1 MSLTPQPQRS
11 GALRT
16 GDRLAAVQRA
26 RHRLLDE
33 GPGASLQGV
42 EPWIA
47 SSWQRCLSG
56 GMKPDQRVVFAPNA
70 LQAQRRVQD
79 EHHELLNAA
88 RPSMETLGGLVS
100 GIGFFALLTDA
111 RGTVIDVA
119 GQVDRS
125 DREAA
130 TIAQVGVDLSEAS
143 AGTSAICTALR
154 ERHPVWL
161 HQSEHYFDATGVYSC
176 AGAPLF
182 GPRGECIGMLDLTG
196 IRVGE
201 QRQLIHIVSQ
211 YAHEIERSIVLR
223 QPMALMLRI
232 SWPGSGRTDAG
243 RQVGLIAVDED
254 GFIVGVDHLAREMIP
269 DLDQLEAQE
278 LHLSDVFASR
288 WQALFDQA
296 ASEHTTADLPL
307 WSGLSLQVEA
317 LASRNMPAPHAPLS
331 RPAQASEPARPA
343 TFLKTIQAALI
354 QQALRDARGNVG
366 LAAQRLGISRAT
378 LYRKLQSKQEP

>member
-1 MSLTPQPQRS
+1 MSLIPPTPRT
-11 GALRT
+11 GVLRT
-16 GDRLAAVQRA
+16 GERLAAVQRA

-33 GPGASLQGV
+33 GPAANLQGI

-56 GMKPDQRVVFAPNA
+56 GMRPDQTIVFAPNA

-79 EHHELLNAA
+79 EHHELLAAA
-88 RPSMETLGGLVS
+88 RPSMDTLGGLVS
-100 GIGFFALLTDA
+100 GIGYFALLTDA
-111 RGTVIDVA
+111 RGMVIDVA
-119 GQVDRS
+119 GQIDRS
-125 DREAA
+125 DRDAA

-154 ERHPVWL
+154 EKHPVWL
-161 HQSEHYFDATGVYSC
+161 HQSEHFFDATSVYSC
-176 AGAPLF
+176 AGAPLLS
-182 GPRGECIGMLDLTG
+182 PRGECIGMLDLTG

-201 QRQLIHIVSQ
+201 QRQLIHLVSQ
-211 YAHEIERSIVLR
+211 YAHEIERSILMR
-223 QPMALMLRI
+223 EPMALLLRI
-232 SWPGSGRTDAG
+232 SWPGPGHADAG
-243 RQVGLIAVDED
+243 RQTGLIAADQE
-254 GFIVGVDHLAREMIP
+254 GCILGVDHVAREMIP
-269 DLDQLEAQE
+269 EFDHLGAQP

-296 ASEHTTADLPL
+296 ASEHPIADLPL

-317 LASRNMPAPHAPLS
+317 LAAKNMPAAHEGLK
-331 RPAQASEPARPA
+331 RPAHSSPQTQPPA
-343 TFLKTIQAALI
+343 FLKTVQAALI

-378 LYRKLQSKQEP
+378 LYRKLHSRQDA